1 MDKLIKTETVENE
14 GKQEAVFTFETPKTE
29 FVEVVYTEKELIA
42 RKEKLEIRIAD
53 TQLQID
59 EDQAELNSINNLIN
73 LTK

>member
-14 GKQEAVFTFETPKTE
+14 GKQETVFTFETQKTE
-29 FVEVVYTEKELIA
+29 FVEVTYTEEELIA

-59 EDQAELNSINNLIN
+59 QDQAGLNSINNLIN

>member
-14 GKQEAVFTFETPKTE
+14 GKQEAVFTFETTNTE
-29 FVEVVYTEKELIA
+29 FVEIVYTAKELTA
-42 RKEKLEIRIAD
+42 RKQKLEIRIAE

-59 EDQAELNSINNLIN
+59 KDQAELNSINNLIN